1 MKRRHSLIT
10 AAVMAALLFAP
21 ALSPDAALC
30 SAKKK
35 KCIYTNT
42 YTDKKLTEKAR
53 QWIDSGAWRNGFTK
67 ASPHESVN
75 VTDMYLCYHKS
86 PETWNAM
93 FAWLQQ
99 TDLLNIK
106 AGKHRIPGTN
116 LIASVEDSKN
126 EELSK
131 RKSESHRFNI
141 DFMLVVKGT
150 EGFRRL
156 DHNSSTPSTTY
167 KYDVVR
173 YNYKPELCEK
183 IEVGENQFI
192 VMFPDDWHIAKVKTE
207 SNNQSIRV
215 IVVKI
220 PFLRQNDT
228 ALQTMQK

>member
-1 MKRRHSLIT
+1 
-10 AAVMAALLFAP
+10 
-21 ALSPDAALC
+21 
-30 SAKKK
+30 
-35 KCIYTNT
+35 
-42 YTDKKLTEKAR
+42 
-53 QWIDSGAWRNGFTK
+53 
-67 ASPHESVN
+67 
-75 VTDMYLCYHKS
+75 
-86 PETWNAM
+86 
-93 FAWLQQ
+93 
-99 TDLLNIK
+99 
-106 AGKHRIPGTN
+106 
-116 LIASVEDSKN
+116 
-126 EELSK
+126 
-131 RKSESHRFNI
+131 
-141 DFMLVVKGT
+141 MLVVKGT

>member
-1 MKRRHSLIT
+1 MNPRHSIIT
-10 AAVMAALLFAP
+10 AAVMTALLFAP
-21 ALSPDAALC
+21 TLSRAAAHC

-42 YTDKKLTEKAR
+42 YTDRKLTEKAR
-53 QWIDSGAWRNGFTK
+53 QWMESGAWRNGFTK
-67 ASPHESVN
+67 ASPDESVN
-75 VTDMYLCYHKS
+75 VTDMYVCYHKA
-86 PETWNAM
+86 PETWDAM
-93 FAWLQQ
+93 FAWLQN
-99 TDLLNIK
+99 TDLTNIR

-156 DHNSSTPSTTY
+156 DHNSSTPSTAY
-167 KYDVVR
+167 KYDVMR
-173 YNYKPELCEK
+173 YNYTPELCET
-183 IEVGENQFI
+183 IEVGENKFI
-192 VMFPDDWHIAKVKTE
+192 VMFPDDWHIAKVKTK
-207 SNNQSIRV
+207 SNNQSFRV

-220 PFLRQNDT
+220 PFLRQTDT
-228 ALQTMQK
+228 TLQTTRK